1 MYADISK
8 AAHFFFFFWILAHSE
23 AEFLKKNTYS
33 LLNAVLGTARFANTV
48 GEHDH
53 HMQVNNELIIQF
65 FFKSWKITNI
75 SLTLFFPYSIIAE
88 NPPKTFRKFTS
99 NQLRNYTIPGHIFNR
114 SGKHLCRLFY
124 YLSSTVLLNMYVP
137 YLVLRHVC
145 KLNQSKAFHNPF
157 VFMHK

>member
-8 AAHFFFFFWILAHSE
+8 AAHFFRILAHSE

-33 LLNAVLGTARFANTV
+33 LLTAVLGTARFANTV

-53 HMQVNNELIIQF
+53 HMQVIMNLLFNSFLNREKLQ
-65 FFKSWKITNI
+65 I
-75 SLTLFFPYSIIAE
+75 SHSPFFPFAIIAE

-114 SGKHLCRLFY
+114 FGKHLC
-124 YLSSTVLLNMYVP
+124 V
-137 YLVLRHVC
+137 
-145 KLNQSKAFHNPF
+145 
-157 VFMHK
+157 